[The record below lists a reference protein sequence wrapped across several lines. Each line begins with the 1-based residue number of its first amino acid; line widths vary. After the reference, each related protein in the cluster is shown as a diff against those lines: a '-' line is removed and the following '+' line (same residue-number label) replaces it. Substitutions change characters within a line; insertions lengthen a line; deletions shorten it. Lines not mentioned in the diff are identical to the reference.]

1 MNSINTS
8 SVIPPNDQHLSFQLQ
23 PRPPDPTALGSG
35 TSLAGSEGH
44 CTGRP
49 GAKCDLYTVSE
60 DGHFIGHDGFVVPR
74 SFEEFFERHPGYVR
88 GRVRLLWPNV
98 SSSEREDRESE
109 LLIFLMTLP
118 KKSKFRALGYNGPP
132 KRLQG
137 PRPDLQSGA
146 CPRCFRAPLLSLHK
160 DDPDEPL
167 YIVVGEGLVEPR
179 PTIQHTQ
186 PLFIGS
192 GWDAHR

>member
-1 MNSINTS
+1 MLRTMS
-8 SVIPPNDQHLSFQLQ
+8 STRPRVLRRMPIWSAGFQGMPLALAANIVPPSLPVTATRRMIASQLQ
-23 PRPPDPTALGSG
+23 PLLENIS
-35 TSLAGSEGH
+35 H
-44 CTGRP
+44 
-49 GAKCDLYTVSE
+49 
-60 DGHFIGHDGFVVPR
+60 PR
-74 SFEEFFERHPGYVR
+74 YVR

-167 YIVVGEGLVEPR
+167 YIVVVEGLVEPR
-179 PTIQHTQ
+179 PTIQHPQ